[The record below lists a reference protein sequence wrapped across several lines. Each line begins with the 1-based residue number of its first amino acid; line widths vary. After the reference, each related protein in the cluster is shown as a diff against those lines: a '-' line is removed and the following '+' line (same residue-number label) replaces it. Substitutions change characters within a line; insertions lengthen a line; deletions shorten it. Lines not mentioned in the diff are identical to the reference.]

1 MKQSPSCD
9 SGRCPTGS
17 ERLSRTI
24 PETKV
29 RLERC
34 NGMKSARTV
43 MVIAI
48 VALAAVAVSIGR
60 AQEESFDAR
69 EQNFRAYVALL
80 RTDIKTERKD
90 IINAIMQFNDSDATK
105 FWPVFQEY
113 DAELTTIGDGRMK
126 LIVDYARNYENLT
139 NEQADAL
146 MRKAF
151 ELEAQRA
158 ILKKKYF
165 DKMKTQLSDKQ
176 AANILLVEIQI
187 QHIFDPLS
195 S

>member
-1 MKQSPSCD
+1 
-9 SGRCPTGS
+9 
-17 ERLSRTI
+17 
-24 PETKV
+24 
-29 RLERC
+29 
-34 NGMKSARTV
+34 

-48 VALAAVAVSIGR
+48 VALEAVAASIGR

-69 EQNFRAYVALL
+69 EQNFRAYVTLL
-80 RTDIKTERKD
+80 RTDIKAERKD

-105 FWPVFQEY
+105 FWPIFQQY

-146 MRKAF
+146 MSKAF

-158 ILKKKYF
+158 ILKKKFF
-165 DKMKTQLSDKQ
+165 DKMKAQLSATQ
-176 AANILLVEIQI
+176 AAKFFLVENQI
-187 QHIFDPLS
+187 QHIIDLQISASLPVVQTAS
-195 S
+195 N

>member
-1 MKQSPSCD
+1 
-9 SGRCPTGS
+9 
-17 ERLSRTI
+17 
-24 PETKV
+24 
-29 RLERC
+29 
-34 NGMKSARTV
+34 
-43 MVIAI
+43 
-48 VALAAVAVSIGR
+48 LAAVAASIGR

-69 EQNFRAYVALL
+69 EQNFRAYVTLL
-80 RTDIKTERKD
+80 RPDIKAERKD

-105 FWPVFQEY
+105 FWPIFQQY

-146 MRKAF
+146 MSKAF

-165 DKMKTQLSDKQ
+165 DKMKAQLSATQ
-176 AANILLVEIQI
+176 AAKFFLVENQI
-187 QHIFDPLS
+187 QHIIDLQISASLPVVQTAS
-195 S
+195 N

>member
-1 MKQSPSCD
+1 
-9 SGRCPTGS
+9 
-17 ERLSRTI
+17 
-24 PETKV
+24 
-29 RLERC
+29 
-34 NGMKSARTV
+34 MKSAGTV

-48 VALAAVAVSIGR
+48 VALAAVAASIGR

-69 EQNFRAYVALL
+69 EQNFRAYVTLL
-80 RTDIKTERKD
+80 RPDIKAERKD

-105 FWPVFQEY
+105 FWPIFQQY

-146 MRKAF
+146 MSKAF

-158 ILKKKYF
+158 ILKKKFF
-165 DKMKTQLSDKQ
+165 DKMKAQLSATQ
-176 AANILLVEIQI
+176 AAKFFLVENQI
-187 QHIFDPLS
+187 QHIIDLQISASLPVVQTTS
-195 S
+195 T

>member
-1 MKQSPSCD
+1 
-9 SGRCPTGS
+9 
-17 ERLSRTI
+17 
-24 PETKV
+24 
-29 RLERC
+29 
-34 NGMKSARTV
+34 

-48 VALAAVAVSIGR
+48 VVLAAVAASIGR
-60 AQEESFDAR
+60 TQEESFDAR
-69 EQNFRAYVALL
+69 EQNFRAYVTLL
-80 RTDIKTERKD
+80 RTDIKAERKD

-105 FWPVFQEY
+105 FWPIFQQY

-146 MRKAF
+146 MSKAF

-165 DKMKTQLSDKQ
+165 DKMKAQLSATQ
-176 AANILLVEIQI
+176 AAKFFLVENQI
-187 QHIFDPLS
+187 QHIIDLQISASLPVVQTAS
-195 S
+195 N

>member
-1 MKQSPSCD
+1 
-9 SGRCPTGS
+9 
-17 ERLSRTI
+17 
-24 PETKV
+24 
-29 RLERC
+29 
-34 NGMKSARTV
+34 

-48 VALAAVAVSIGR
+48 VALAAVAASIGR

-69 EQNFRAYVALL
+69 EQNFRAYVTLL
-80 RTDIKTERKD
+80 RTDIKAERKD

-105 FWPVFQEY
+105 FWPIFQQY

-146 MRKAF
+146 MSKAF

-165 DKMKTQLSDKQ
+165 DKMKAQLYATQ
-176 AANILLVEIQI
+176 AAKFFLVENQI
-187 QHIFDPLS
+187 QHIIDLQISASLPVVQTAS
-195 S
+195 N

>member
-1 MKQSPSCD
+1 
-9 SGRCPTGS
+9 
-17 ERLSRTI
+17 
-24 PETKV
+24 
-29 RLERC
+29 
-34 NGMKSARTV
+34 MKSAGTV

-48 VALAAVAVSIGR
+48 VALAAVAASIGR

-69 EQNFRAYVALL
+69 EQNFRAYVTLL
-80 RTDIKTERKD
+80 RPDIKAERKD

-105 FWPVFQEY
+105 FWPIFQQY

-146 MRKAF
+146 MSKAF

-165 DKMKTQLSDKQ
+165 DKMKAQLSATQ
-176 AANILLVEIQI
+176 AAKFFLVENQI
-187 QHIFDPLS
+187 QHIIDLQISASLPVVQTAAN
-195 S
+195 

>member
-1 MKQSPSCD
+1 
-9 SGRCPTGS
+9 
-17 ERLSRTI
+17 
-24 PETKV
+24 
-29 RLERC
+29 
-34 NGMKSARTV
+34 

-60 AQEESFDAR
+60 TQEESFDAR

-80 RTDIKTERKD
+80 RTDIKAERKD

-146 MRKAF
+146 MSKAF

-158 ILKKKYF
+158 ILKKKFF
-165 DKMKTQLSDKQ
+165 DKMKAQLSATQ
-176 AANILLVEIQI
+176 AAKFFLVENQI
-187 QHIFDPLS
+187 QHIIDLQISASLPVVQTTS
-195 S
+195 T

>member
-1 MKQSPSCD
+1 
-9 SGRCPTGS
+9 
-17 ERLSRTI
+17 
-24 PETKV
+24 
-29 RLERC
+29 
-34 NGMKSARTV
+34 

-48 VALAAVAVSIGR
+48 VALAAVAASIGR

-69 EQNFRAYVALL
+69 EQNFRAYVTLL
-80 RTDIKTERKD
+80 RPDIKAERKD

-105 FWPVFQEY
+105 FWPIFQQY

-146 MRKAF
+146 MSKAF

-158 ILKKKYF
+158 ILKKKFF
-165 DKMKTQLSDKQ
+165 DKMKAQLSATQ
-176 AANILLVEIQI
+176 AAKFFLVENQI
-187 QHIFDPLS
+187 QHIIDLQISASLPVVQTTS
-195 S
+195 T

>member
-1 MKQSPSCD
+1 M
-9 SGRCPTGS
+9 
-17 ERLSRTI
+17 L
-24 PETKV
+24 
-29 RLERC
+29 
-34 NGMKSARTV
+34 
-43 MVIAI
+43 IAI
-48 VALAAVAVSIGR
+48 VALAAVAASIGR

-69 EQNFRAYVALL
+69 EQNFRAYVTLL
-80 RTDIKTERKD
+80 RTDIKAERKD

-105 FWPVFQEY
+105 FWPIFQEY

-146 MRKAF
+146 MSKAF

-165 DKMKTQLSDKQ
+165 DKMKAQLSATQ
-176 AANILLVEIQI
+176 AAKFFLVENQI
-187 QHIFDPLS
+187 QHIIDLQISASLPVVQTAS
-195 S
+195 N

>member
-1 MKQSPSCD
+1 
-9 SGRCPTGS
+9 
-17 ERLSRTI
+17 
-24 PETKV
+24 
-29 RLERC
+29 
-34 NGMKSARTV
+34 

-48 VALAAVAVSIGR
+48 VALAAVAASIGR

-69 EQNFRAYVALL
+69 EQNFRAYVTLL
-80 RTDIKTERKD
+80 RADIKAERKD

-105 FWPVFQEY
+105 FWPIFQQY

-146 MRKAF
+146 MSKAF

-158 ILKKKYF
+158 ILKTKFF
-165 DKMKTQLSDKQ
+165 DKMKAQLSATQ
-176 AANILLVEIQI
+176 AAKFFLVENQI
-187 QHIFDPLS
+187 QHIIDLQISARLPVVQTTS
-195 S
+195 T